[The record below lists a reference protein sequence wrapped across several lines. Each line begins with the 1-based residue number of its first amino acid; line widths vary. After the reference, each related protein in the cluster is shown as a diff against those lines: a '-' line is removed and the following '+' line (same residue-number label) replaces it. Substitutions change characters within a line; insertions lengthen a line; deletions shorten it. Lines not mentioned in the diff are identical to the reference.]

1 MVVSESMSSKACFC
15 QMYINHTWNLS
26 VKLRAFLKKKK
37 KKNVE
42 HLTQLLLHSLNPP
55 F

>member
-26 VKLRAFLKKKK
+26 VKLRAFKKK